1 MRSSRSTLADVL
13 ADLGRAFAAIDARWY
28 LFGAQAAILHGAA
41 RLSAD
46 VDVTVALGDRSVTD
60 LIVALAAVGFEPR
73 VSDPAGFAEKTR
85 VLPMVHE
92 RSRMPADVILGGP
105 GLEERF
111 LTRAEMR
118 AIDDVVVPVASAPDI
133 VVMKILAGRPQDVN
147 DALAVLRA
155 QHEQVDMA
163 RARGELAELD
173 RVLDRRDLVPAF
185 DRLLAQARRS

>member
-1 MRSSRSTLADVL
+1 VRSPRSTLADVL

-46 VDVTVALGDRSVTD
+46 VDVTVALGDRTVTD
-60 LIVALAAVGFEPR
+60 LIAALAAAGFEPR

-92 RSRMPADVILGGP
+92 RARMPADVILGGP

-111 LTRAEMR
+111 LARAEMR
-118 AIDDVVVPVASAPDI
+118 AIDDVVIPVASAPDI
-133 VVMKILAGRPQDVN
+133 VLMKILAGRPQDVH

-155 QHEQVDMA
+155 QHPRVDVA
-163 RARGELAELD
+163 RVRGELAELE
-173 RVLDRRDLVPAF
+173 RALDRRDLVSAF
-185 DRLLAQARRS
+185 DRLLAQARRP